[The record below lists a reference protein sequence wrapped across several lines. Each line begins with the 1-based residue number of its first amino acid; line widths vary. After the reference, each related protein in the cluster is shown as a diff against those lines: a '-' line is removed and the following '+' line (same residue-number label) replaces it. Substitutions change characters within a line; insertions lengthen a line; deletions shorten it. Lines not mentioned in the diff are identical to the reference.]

1 MNGADNTRP
10 ATEMGSQPLPVEIR
24 TVTPCEQAQ
33 LATLLLQ
40 SSRHYWGA
48 AEGDESKAERMAGA
62 LATGQS
68 GCAAVIASVEAVAQG
83 FATYT
88 LLHPAPTAD
97 GTLFLK
103 DLYVSA
109 AARGKGVGIALMRH
123 LARVAY
129 DLGCTRF
136 DWTAETDNPS
146 ALAFY
151 DELGAERVTEKVYFR
166 LSADR
171 LGEFAK
177 AQR

>member
-1 MNGADNTRP
+1 MNKRSLPRCYCNPHAIIGVLLKGMKARLNAWQAPLRP
-10 ATEMGSQPLPVEIR
+10 ANPGAPPL
-24 TVTPCEQAQ
+24 
-33 LATLLLQ
+33 
-40 SSRHYWGA
+40 
-48 AEGDESKAERMAGA
+48 
-62 LATGQS
+62 
-68 GCAAVIASVEAVAQG
+68 IASVESVAQG